1 MDAAG
6 KMFGVVLFNEFLIGI
21 NLARSSKTINRVPV
35 QTPTDDGLGGPSDD
49 SAHPALLLGGV
60 RFR

>member
-35 QTPTDDGLGGPSDD
+35 QTM
-49 SAHPALLLGGV
+49 ALSRPCCLVAYGFGDIN
-60 RFR
+60 

>member
-35 QTPTDDGLGGPSDD
+35 QTPTDDGLGGPVMM
-49 SAHPALLLGGV
+49 ARTLLLGGV